1 MFSKFEEAVVFV
13 STNKKFEV
21 SDEERLMIYAFFK
34 MATVGQ
40 PPEKRECSSLDVKGN
55 MKYNAWKE
63 FSLNYDCGDAKALY
77 VTLVNKLIQKY
88 RI

>member
-1 MFSKFEEAVVFV
+1 MFSKFEEAVNFV
-13 STNKKFEV
+13 STNKNFDV

-34 MATVGQ
+34 MATVGL
-40 PPEKRECSSLDVKGN
+40 PTDKCECSSLDVKGN

-63 FSLNYDCGDAKALY
+63 FSSNYDCGDAKVLY

-88 RI
+88 KI